1 VGISRERPQKTIRYY
16 QKIQNDVQTR
26 GDSDYL
32 SELVIH
38 APCVAAS
45 SARGSGGGGVRFA
58 GFVYDLYTK
67 NHYLPPYTT
76 VYLCVTRHGV
86 IIWGV
91 GGVIHRH

>member
-1 VGISRERPQKTIRYY
+1 VWRLVGNGLKKRGQIAGNTDCLSR
-16 QKIQNDVQTR
+16 
-26 GDSDYL
+26 
-32 SELVIH
+32 LVIH

-67 NHYLPPYTT
+67 NHYLPPYATS
-76 VYLCVTRHGV
+76 YLCVTRHGV

-91 GGVIHRH
+91 GGVIHRR